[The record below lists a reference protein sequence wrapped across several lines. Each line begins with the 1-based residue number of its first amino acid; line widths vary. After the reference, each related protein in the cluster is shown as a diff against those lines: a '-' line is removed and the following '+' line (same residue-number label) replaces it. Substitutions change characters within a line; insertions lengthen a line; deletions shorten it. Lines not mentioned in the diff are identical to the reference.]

1 MCNFAFELTNMKER
15 LKEFLLEKDL
25 NAKLFALKIG
35 VQPSSISHILTG
47 RNKPSVELLEKL
59 IKSFP
64 DADVK
69 YLISGIKSEISRQIT
84 PVSGPSDEVSN
95 VENELTTPHESIKQ
109 DTDVTLSTD
118 GEKVIILHSDG
129 TFSKYSSR

>member
-1 MCNFAFELTNMKER
+1 MKER
-15 LKEFLLEKDL
+15 LKEFLLEKGL
-25 NAKLFALKIG
+25 NAKSFALKIG

-69 YLISGIKSEISRQIT
+69 YLISGIKSGVNHQIT
-84 PVSGPSDEVSN
+84 PFSGQGSEVSIL
-95 VENELTTPHESIKQ
+95 ESELPQKQ
-109 DTDVTLSTD
+109 SSGKSDTDVTLSAES
-118 GEKVIILHSDG
+118 EKVIILHSDG